1 MDDPWKY
8 EPACRVQNRMAD
20 VIDHSDP
27 QRHAPVWPALR
38 RGLALRC
45 PQCGQGRIFR
55 RYLKVNPTCASC
67 GLELQSFRS
76 DDAPPYFTMLI
87 VGHIIVP
94 GMLLLEQ
101 LYHPSSWVHAVLWL
115 PLTLALTLRLL
126 PRIKGAVIGFQWAHR
141 IRG

>member
-1 MDDPWKY
+1 
-8 EPACRVQNRMAD
+8 MAD

-27 QRHAPVWPALR
+27 QRHVSVWPALR

-55 RYLKVNPTCASC
+55 RYLKVHPTCASC

-101 LYHPSSWVHAVLWL
+101 LHHPPSWVHAALWL
-115 PLTLALTLRLL
+115 PLTLALTLGLL